1 MKDNGTSQNYPK
13 GNLKAMI
20 HFAEYIG
27 EATSFYNVGY
37 KQVVKFLDT
46 KIKPE

>member
-1 MKDNGTSQNYPK
+1 
-13 GNLKAMI
+13 MI

-27 EATSFYNVGY
+27 EATSFYNVDY

-46 KIKPE
+46 KIKPEQSAN